1 MRDLVLNNPAGG
13 VYHWCGLE
21 KLSKWRMCEMISED
35 LGLDMTH
42 LTEVTEKAVVRVE
55 AHKRLGDMMVMVME
69 MGEGTL
75 MDVINK

>member
-1 MRDLVLNNPAGG
+1 MFRTVNERLVSEP
-13 VYHWCGLE
+13 GLMSH
-21 KLSKWRMCEMISED
+21 LS
-35 LGLDMTH
+35 
-42 LTEVTEKAVVRVE
+42 EVTEKAVVRVE